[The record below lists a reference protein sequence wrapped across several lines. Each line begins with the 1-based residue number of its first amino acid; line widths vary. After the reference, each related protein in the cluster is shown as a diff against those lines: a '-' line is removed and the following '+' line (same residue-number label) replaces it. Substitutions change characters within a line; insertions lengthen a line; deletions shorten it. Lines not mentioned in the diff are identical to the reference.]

1 MTERTVPRLK
11 FKRDFDFKPSSQ
23 ATVGYLAGW
32 EGPVSKACADAAI
45 AAGAAELTNGVEA
58 KAAPKAN
65 G

>member
-23 ATVGYLAGW
+23 STIGYKAGW
-32 EGPVSKACADAAI
+32 EGPVSQACADAAMKT
-45 AAGAAELTNGVEA
+45 GAADLTNGGAE
-58 KAAPKAN
+58 KPKAN